1 MLAIGGP
8 GRPRPRARVLLYV
21 NHVYA
26 DDLSGRGTFERELVA
41 ALREHVRRQDGARLE
56 VFTAR
61 RPGDDTT
68 AAADTTRL
76 LLDKSRTTGHLAHQ
90 VRLGWALLRALLRHW
105 RDDVTIYARYSV
117 TSIAPVALATLFRRR
132 LVMRTGPALKNLAI
146 YDKHPSPAAYLAIRL
161 GYWWNC
167 RKASAIIVVTPQ
179 IQRYVESLYPF
190 TRGKTM
196 IVPNGVNVE
205 RFPVCPPDRARW
217 GLAEEGLVLGFVGSV
232 YVDQG
237 LDTVIRALAGIQR
250 ETGAAPQLL
259 VVGDGPCR
267 EPWAALARRLG
278 LASRVV
284 FAGQRPYEDIASA
297 IAACDIMLAPFTRRS
312 FAVTGSSALKL
323 FEYLACDKP
332 VLASRGADHQFL
344 ADAGVGW
351 LVEPEDVQAWIAAI
365 RARMEAP
372 VAGLGGRG
380 RRLVEQRYSYR
391 AIAERVWRACF
402 AGEPTR
408 AAPFGTV
415 VEAMGTDLV
424 QANG

>member
-1 MLAIGGP
+1 MPAETR
-8 GRPRPRARVLLYV
+8 GRPHPRARVLVYV

-41 ALREHVRRQDGARLE
+41 ALRKHVRRQDGARLE
-56 VFTAR
+56 LFTAR

-68 AAADTTRL
+68 TTADTARL
-76 LLDKSRTTGHLAHQ
+76 LLDKSRATGHMAHQ
-90 VRLGWALLRALLRHW
+90 VRLGWALLRALVRHR

-117 TSIAPVALATLFRRR
+117 TSIAPVALATLFGRRF
-132 LVMRTGPALKNLAI
+132 VMRTGPALKNLAI

-161 GYWWNC
+161 SYWWNC

-179 IQRYVESLYPF
+179 IQRYVESLYAF

-237 LDTVIRALAGIQR
+237 LDTVIHALAGIQR
-250 ETGAAPQLL
+250 ETGSAPQLL

-267 EPWAALARRLG
+267 GPWAALARQLG
-278 LASRVV
+278 VESRVV
-284 FAGQRPYEDIASA
+284 FAGQRPYDDIASA

-323 FEYLACDKP
+323 FEYFACDKP
-332 VLASRGADHQFL
+332 VLASRGEDHQFL

-351 LVEPEDVQAWIAAI
+351 LVEPEDVEAWISAI
-365 RARMEAP
+365 RARMDAP
-372 VAGLGGRG
+372 AYGLGGRG
-380 RRLVEQRYSYR
+380 RRLVEQRYSYQ

-402 AGEPTR
+402 AGEPTSALR
-408 AAPFGTV
+408 RDERIDAID
-415 VEAMGTDLV
+415 TDLV